1 MNRTIRA
8 ALLLATLA
16 TLPLSAAIADTPTK
30 DGVVAIVKQ
39 AVAFYKANGRQKAL
53 VEFNSKDG
61 RFAKGEAYVDVHD
74 LNGMCVA
81 HPTVPDNVGKNVLD
95 QKDVNGKYWIK
106 DIIAETKAGTTSGW
120 TRYVRKNPTNGKL
133 QDKLAYWELYDGL
146 IFKAGLYIQ

>member
-1 MNRTIRA
+1 MNRTICT

-16 TLPLSAAIADTPTK
+16 TLPLATAVAETPTK

-61 RFAKGEAYVDVHD
+61 RFAKGEDYVDVHD
-74 LNGMCVA
+74 LNGVCVA
-81 HPTVPDNVGKNVLD
+81 HPTMPDNVGKNVLD

-106 DIIAETKAGTTSGW
+106 DIIAETKSGTTSGW

>member
-16 TLPLSAAIADTPTK
+16 SLPLSAAIADTPTK

-61 RFAKGEAYVDVHD
+61 RFAKGEDYVDVHD
-74 LNGMCVA
+74 LNGVCVA

>member
-8 ALLLATLA
+8 ALLLCTLA
-16 TLPLSAAIADTPTK
+16 SLPLSAAIADTPTK

-61 RFAKGEAYVDVHD
+61 RFAKGEDYVDVHD
-74 LNGMCVA
+74 LNGVCVA
-81 HPTVPDNVGKNVLD
+81 HPTVPENVGKNVLD

>member
-1 MNRTIRA
+1 MTRIIRTV
-8 ALLLATLA
+8 LLATL
-16 TLPLSAAIADTPTK
+16 TILPLSAAVAATPTK
-30 DGVVAIVKQ
+30 DHVVEVVKQ

-53 VEFNSKDG
+53 AEFNNKEG
-61 RFAKGEAYVDVHD
+61 RFAKGEEYVDVHD
-74 LNGMCVA
+74 LNGVCVA

-106 DIIAETKAGTTSGW
+106 DIIAETKSGTTSGW
-120 TRYVRKNPTNGKL
+120 TRYVRRNPTNGKL